1 MKNVSK
7 KNRLSFVTNF
17 MFKNRS
23 IGSLSFSSSALKWS
37 SYVEIISDNF
47 SKISVLDGIKL
58 EYENTNSWTKNF
70 NFNNSV
76 AKQIY
81 GDGVSYNSESDIGYY
96 GQFCHFSSC
105 ILEGKEPYPSLLDH
119 YKTLRI
125 ADLIIKSSISKK
137 TINF

>member
-1 MKNVSK
+1 MLVQGVHLIDICRFFMGEVIQIQSMKNVSK

-81 GDGVSYNSESDIGYY
+81 GDGVSYNSESDI
-96 GQFCHFSSC
+96 
-105 ILEGKEPYPSLLDH
+105 
-119 YKTLRI
+119 
-125 ADLIIKSSISKK
+125 
-137 TINF
+137 